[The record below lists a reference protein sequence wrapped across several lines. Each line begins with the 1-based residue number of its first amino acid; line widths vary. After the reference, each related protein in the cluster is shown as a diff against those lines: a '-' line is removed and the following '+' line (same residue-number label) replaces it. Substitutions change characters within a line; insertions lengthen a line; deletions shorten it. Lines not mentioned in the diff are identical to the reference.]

1 MAFLVFHIG
10 GSLIDSPTFAVGDSY
25 CAISNSLALG
35 SYTYPGT
42 GTQLYVTGNTTL
54 NGTLSVTSGGASITG
69 STVAQDIT
77 CTTLTA
83 SGTVSGTGFASLL
96 SPYALAT
103 SISRYTAS
111 SPISFSYVTTFNSPD
126 QGLSLIHI

>member
-1 MAFLVFHIG
+1 MAV
-10 GSLIDSPTFAVGDSY
+10 
-25 CAISNSLALG
+25 G
-35 SYTYPGT
+35 SYTDPGT

-69 STVAQDIT
+69 STVAQDII

-83 SGTVSGTGFASLL
+83 SGTVSGAGFANLL

-103 SISRYTAS
+103 SISRYTARD
-111 SPISFSYVTTFNSPD
+111 PIYFSLVGTFNSPD
-126 QGLSLIHI
+126 LGKWAIGIDSTKLITCTGLTSLSVSYTHLTLPTIYSV